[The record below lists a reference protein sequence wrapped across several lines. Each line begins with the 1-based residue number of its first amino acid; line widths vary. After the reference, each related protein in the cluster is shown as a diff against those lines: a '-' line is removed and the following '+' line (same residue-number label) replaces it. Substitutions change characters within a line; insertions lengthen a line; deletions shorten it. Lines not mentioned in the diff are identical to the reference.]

1 MRFVTNHSRLLIVVV
16 AAGLLVFLTLH
27 WILLA
32 LLGFTCWRIFLHRT
46 MPRRRSSGKG
56 FLELA
61 LTAIGGYAAGQHKTP
76 VSSSDDEIARAIRE
90 GRFQVKG
97 N

>member
-1 MRFVTNHSRLLIVVV
+1 MKVLHRYRWLIVL
-16 AAGLLVFLTLH
+16 AAVGMLVFLTLH

-61 LTAIGGYAAGQHKTP
+61 LTAIGGYAAGRHKTP